1 MSDENLRQVL
11 AQNIKRRRKEL
22 GITQARLAEYAD
34 ISETHMNSL
43 ERSETWIGETTF
55 QKIAEALHTK
65 PYKLLI
71 PQEENT
77 HTNAVSLD
85 KINSKT
91 YSVIHTSKQELYKH
105 IDTTVELAIRQITA
119 LYESDESEKAEY
131 YRAEKARE
139 AKKAKPPKQHK
150 KRNK

>member
-71 PQEENT
+71 PQEDFDNV
-77 HTNAVSLD
+77 NSVAAD

-105 IDTTVELAIRQITA
+105 IDTTVELAIRQIAA
-119 LYESDESEKAEY
+119 LYESDRTE
-131 YRAEKARE
+131 EKARE
-139 AKKAKPPKQHK
+139 EKKSKPPKQRK